1 MGSLYP
7 DQETSSSSTSE
18 AATPTGGLPIVSNI
32 KFTPGGKGQ
41 IATMTSPT
49 GVLMDENSSK
59 SILANMQKLLEE
71 KPFENFQNDLQK
83 MYAWTKHDKEPMFRQ
98 LEEQRQ
104 QKEAQRYNIMQSM
117 EALKSSQNQATALA
131 NSLGISTTGAQP
143 AAGGQPT
150 AGGKKPPYIEML
162 ESLPSNL
169 QDWGM
174 TLLSSGQ
181 IGEFGKLVKENEFKK
196 SELQK
201 SLAFAET
208 LPADQKDLVK
218 RQLLK
223 DAYGTQSYIK
233 DGKTI
238 QFTAPGAMPIQGTTP
253 STTTTT
259 TGVNV
264 AANVN
269 NPTGIKQGNTYKP
282 YDTPQA
288 GVADTQDL
296 AGKYLSGTG
305 PMQGI
310 SPTPANIMG
319 RWITGNPADGAK
331 PEFKMHLDLL
341 NSELKNADIKLN
353 PDGTIPNTPQA
364 NAALSRAKIIGES
377 GQQNAA
383 KFLPYVDPNFKSGVK
398 TAAAAPSAPV
408 SQEDVQLK
416 QKALQKSYETFMDVD
431 YKDITER
438 AKVAKDIEKMSDQVL
453 ANIESNNFGPGTKLG
468 QSFMEYAQIAGVK
481 LNPKELQKFVDNMGI
496 ETARKFM
503 SASEARQA
511 MGSQFTAQ
519 ESSDWLRN
527 FAGIDNHK
535 DYIKNFYQ
543 VRRAGA
549 LVDQDL
555 KNYLSR
561 NKGREDEALVEWQNS
576 GVKDKIMQENVD
588 SFKNGKLGK
597 VEVSGAKPS
606 AKKTIQK
613 TGMVTDKNNPN
624 YGKKAILYNDGT
636 LVYE

>member
-1 MGSLYP
+1 MINPDNINSLSVDEDKK
-7 DQETSSSSTSE
+7 DQ
-18 AATPTGGLPIVSNI
+18 PIIGGLS
-32 KFTPGGKGQ
+32 TPMVFKAPSSGKGMGQ
-41 IATMTSPT
+41 VSFPAGTLVDETTSK
-49 GVLMDENSSK
+49 GMLENMK
-59 SILANMQKLLEE
+59 KILEE
-71 KPFENFQNDLQK
+71 KPFENFQNDLK
-83 MYAWTKHDKEPMFRQ
+83 EMYAWSKYDKEPMFRQ
-98 LEEQRQ
+98 LAEEKQA
-104 QKEAQRYNIMQSM
+104 KEAQRYNIAQSM
-117 EALKSSQNQATALA
+117 ASLEASQNQTKALA
-131 NSLGISTTGAQP
+131 QSLGIPISGQTTTGEQP
-143 AAGGQPT
+143 A

-162 ESLPSNL
+162 ESLPPSL

-174 TLLSSGQ
+174 TLLRSNQ

-201 SLAFAET
+201 SLGFAET

-223 DAYGTQSYIK
+223 DAYGTQSYVK

-238 QFTAPGAMPIQGTTP
+238 QFTAPGAMPVQGTTP
-253 STTTTT
+253 STT

-269 NPTGIKQGNTYKP
+269 NPTGIKTGDSYKP
-282 YDTPQA
+282 YATPQE
-288 GVADTQDL
+288 GVIATQELAD
-296 AGKYLSGTG
+296 KYLSSTG

-310 SPTPANIMG
+310 KPTPTNVIG
-319 RWITGNPADGAK
+319 RWVTGNPMDGSK
-331 PEFKMHLDLL
+331 PEFKMHVDLI
-341 NSELKNADIKLN
+341 NSELQKAGVKLN
-353 PDGTIPNTPQA
+353 EDGTIPNTPQA
-364 NAALSRAKIIGES
+364 NAALTRAKIVGES

-383 KFLPYVDPNFKSGVK
+383 KFLPYINPNFKSG
-398 TAAAAPSAPV
+398 AAAPSAPV

-453 ANIESNNFGPGTKLG
+453 ANIEGNNFGPGTKLG

>member
-1 MGSLYP
+1 
-7 DQETSSSSTSE
+7 
-18 AATPTGGLPIVSNI
+18 
-32 KFTPGGKGQ
+32 
-41 IATMTSPT
+41 
-49 GVLMDENSSK
+49 MDENSSK

-341 NSELKNADIKLN
+341 NSELQNAGIKLN

-408 SQEDVQLK
+408 SKEDVDLK
-416 QKALQKSYETFMDVD
+416 QKALTMSSESF
-431 YKDITER
+431 YKDDLPVIKENARLGER
-438 AKVAKDIEKMSDQVL
+438 NEKLADQVL
-453 ANIESNNFGPGTKLG
+453 ANLEGNNFGPGTKLN
-468 QSFMEYAQIAGVK
+468 QTFMEYAQLAGVK
-481 LNPKELQKFVDNMGI
+481 LDQKNLQKYVDNMGI

-503 SASEARQA
+503 SAAGARQA
-511 MGSQFTAQ
+511 MGAQFTRE
-519 ESSDWLRN
+519 ESDAWLKN
-527 FAGIDNHK
+527 FAGIENSK
-535 DYIKNFYQ
+535 EYIKNFYQ
-543 VRRAGA
+543 IQKAGA
-549 LVDQDL
+549 LVDQ
-555 KNYLSR
+555 NLSNFLRR
-561 NKGREDEALVEWQNS
+561 NKGREEEAYIEWQDS
-576 GVKDKIMQENVD
+576 GAKDRIMRENVD

-597 VEVSGAKPS
+597 VEMSGAKP
-606 AKKTIQK
+606 TIQK
-613 TGMVTDKNNPN
+613 PTGAPENAKQALDGKWYAPDPKRPGKYLM
-624 YGKKAILYNDGT
+624 YGAQ
-636 LVYE
+636 